1 MQAARYRQQ
10 PDVGRGGPE
19 PTAHTWRTLAI
30 HVLVLA
36 ARDAVSQ
43 NPLEQADALAWL
55 NSDEGRAMAR
65 TLGVIWRQPLTPVDL
80 QAVKRNAYFRGG

>member
-1 MQAARYRQQ
+1 MQARHRGQQ
-10 PDVGRGGPE
+10 PDVGHGGPE
-19 PTAHTWRTLAI
+19 PTAHVWRTLAV

-43 NPLEQADALAWL
+43 HPLEQADALAWL

-65 TLGVIWRQPLTPVDL
+65 ALGVFWRQPLTPVDL
-80 QAVKRNAYFRGG
+80 QEVKRNAYFRGG